1 MRADRAPT
9 RLTAVFLDRDG
20 VINRK
25 APDGEYVASWEEF
38 EFLPDALEGLRTL
51 ASSGL
56 PIVIVT
62 NQRGVA
68 LGRMTIA
75 QLEDIHRRMRAAVA
89 SAGGRIDAIR
99 YCPHDR
105 GCRCRKPATG
115 MFEDAASE
123 LGLALGETAVVGDRM
138 SDMRAAERIG
148 ALRVLV
154 GAEEYDGAD
163 YRAAGLA
170 DAARWLIDGPP
181 EPGTGTVRSTADS

>member
-1 MRADRAPT
+1 VRADRAPD

-25 APDGEYVASWEEF
+25 AVEGDYVTSWEQF
-38 EFLPDALEGLRTL
+38 VFLPDALEGLRIL
-51 ASSGL
+51 AASPLS
-56 PIVIVT
+56 IAVVS

-68 LGRMTIA
+68 LGRMTA
-75 QLEDIHRRMRAAVA
+75 EQVDDINDRMQAAVA
-89 SAGGRIDAIR
+89 DAGGRIDVIR

-105 GCRCRKPATG
+105 GCRCRKPEVG

-123 LGLALGETAVVGDRM
+123 LQIWLSETAVVGDRA
-138 SDMRAAERIG
+138 SDMLAAERIG

-163 YRAAGLA
+163 YRATGLA
-170 DAARWLIDGPP
+170 DAARWLVGRPAI
-181 EPGTGTVRSTADS
+181 AK